1 MSNHI
6 RANAWLLVLTLLI
19 CAVIYPAVLLG
30 IGSTIFHDRAQG
42 SFILGPDGQ
51 PIGSRLI
58 AQPFTGEEFLQP
70 RPSAASY
77 NGAASAA
84 SNWGASNYLLRERV
98 ARQLGPIVKYASG
111 PKQGQLVARDFE
123 TWFQQD
129 RVGGKPGIVAEWA
142 RLHPVIAAN
151 WVKADSLNADYVA
164 AWQKG
169 HSTEV
174 AAWMKDHPSASE
186 PRPEELAVPFFV
198 SYAAAHPGTF
208 PGIVDLAS
216 NGKSE
221 KHIEP
226 QKTGSDIQGI
236 FFELWR
242 QEHRDADLALVPA
255 DMVMASGSGLDP
267 HITLKNALYQL
278 DRVATKWAE
287 KTKRNPAE
295 IRKEIEILFRENAT
309 APLAGL
315 AGDELVNVLEV
326 NVKLRDRYGG

>member
-1 MSNHI
+1 MSKHI
-6 RANAWLLVLTLLI
+6 RANIWLLVLTLLI

-30 IGSTIFHDRAQG
+30 IGSAIFHDRAQG
-42 SFILGPDGQ
+42 SFIVGRDGQ

-70 RPSAASY
+70 RPSAAAY

-98 ARQLGPIVKYASG
+98 ARQLGPIVKYATG
-111 PKQGQLVARDFE
+111 PKHGQLVAPDIEAWFNRD
-123 TWFQQD
+123 
-129 RVGGKPGIVAEWA
+129 RIGGKPGIVEKWA
-142 RLHPVIAAN
+142 KLHPVIAAN
-151 WVKADSLNADYVA
+151 WVRSDSLNADYVA

-169 HSTEV
+169 HSTDV
-174 AAWMKDHPSASE
+174 AAWLKDHPSVSE
-186 PRPEELAVPFFV
+186 PRPEDLAIPFFI
-198 SYAAAHPGTF
+198 SYATAHPGTF
-208 PGIVDLAS
+208 PGIVEVTS

-226 QKTGSDIQGI
+226 LKTGTDIQGI
-236 FFELWR
+236 FFDLWR
-242 QEHRDADLALVPA
+242 QDHPDADLALVPA

-278 DRVATKWAE
+278 DRAALKWAE
-287 KTKRNPAE
+287 KTRRNPAE
-295 IRKEIEILFRENAT
+295 IRKEIETLFRENAA

-315 AGDELVNVLEV
+315 AGDDLVNVLEM
-326 NVKLRDRYGG
+326 NVKLKERYGG